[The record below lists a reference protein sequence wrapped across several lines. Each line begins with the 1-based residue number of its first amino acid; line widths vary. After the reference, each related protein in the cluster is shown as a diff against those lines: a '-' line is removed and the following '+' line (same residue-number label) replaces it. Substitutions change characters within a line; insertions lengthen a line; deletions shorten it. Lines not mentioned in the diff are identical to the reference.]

1 MKGKTQGCP
10 AAGPLEVTQLLL
22 AGDAVVVVVV
32 VVVVV
37 GVVPVQT
44 EGRTEI
50 KILQSTKYAS
60 SLVYNFDTNAKRCSK
75 IFKESPN
82 KGLFGCE
89 SSPNKS

>member
-1 MKGKTQGCP
+1 M
-10 AAGPLEVTQLLL
+10 
-22 AGDAVVVVVV
+22 VVVVVV
-32 VVVVV
+32 VVAVVV
-37 GVVPVQT
+37 VVVVVPVQT

-50 KILQSTKYAS
+50 KILQSNKYAS